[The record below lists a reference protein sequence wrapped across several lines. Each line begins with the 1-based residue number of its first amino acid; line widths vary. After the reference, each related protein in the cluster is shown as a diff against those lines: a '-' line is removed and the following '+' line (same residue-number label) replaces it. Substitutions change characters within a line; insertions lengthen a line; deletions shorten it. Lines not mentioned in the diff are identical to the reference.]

1 MTNRKPSLL
10 RRSFRALGRLTLT
23 MIVIAAAAG
32 TLVAGRGVLAD
43 RAAARPAPDAAPAT
57 PVTVSQIHMQD
68 SHEVIRRFSG
78 QVEARQQTDLAFERS
93 GTIAEILVREGD
105 SVTEGQPIARLD
117 IRLLQAERMRLEA
130 SREAMVA
137 QIELARRTNE
147 RQAELRERG
156 FATDQRV
163 DDTSLTLTRLQSEIA
178 GIDASLMTVDVN
190 LSKSELVAPFDGTIG
205 TRALDAGAVAS
216 PGIPV
221 VSLLQDGA
229 PRFRAGLDPA
239 LAADLTIGQ
248 TVIIRMSDVDQ
259 TSVLAQL
266 TPDLDPVTRS
276 RIAFFDIE
284 GEAPPPGATGEVLL
298 IQTIDKPGAWVPLS
312 ALRQGPRGTWLLMTV
327 EDGTVGTEAAEILHL
342 DSDRAF
348 IRGTFT
354 DGQSYLPGGTH
365 RVVPGQPVTV
375 SEQIAWAR

>member
-1 MTNRKPSLL
+1 MTNSKPSLL
-10 RRSFRALGRLTLT
+10 LRSIRALGRLTLT
-23 MIVIAAAAG
+23 LIFVAAAAAA
-32 TLVAGRGVLAD
+32 LVTGRGVLAD

-57 PVTVSQIHMQD
+57 PVTVQQIEMQD
-68 SHEVIRRFSG
+68 SHLVTRRFSG
-78 QVEARQQTDLAFERS
+78 QVEARQDTALAFERS
-93 GTIAEILVREGD
+93 GTISDILVREGD
-105 SVTEGQPIARLD
+105 TIVEGQPIARLD
-117 IRLLQAERMRLEA
+117 IRLLQAERTRLEA
-130 SREAMVA
+130 SRAAMVA

-163 DDTSLTLTRLQSEIA
+163 DDTSLTLTRLEAEIA
-178 GIDASLMTVDVN
+178 GIDASLMAVDVN
-190 LSKSELVAPFDGTIG
+190 LSKSVLVAPFTGTIG

-216 PGIPV
+216 PGVAV
-221 VSLLQDGA
+221 VSLLEGGA
-229 PRFRAGLDPA
+229 PRFRAGLDPT

-248 TVIIRMSDVDQ
+248 TVTIRLSDQDQ
-259 TSVLAQL
+259 TAVLAQL
-266 TPDLDPVTRS
+266 TPDLDPVTRA
-276 RIAFFDIE
+276 RIAFFDIQ
-284 GEAPPPGATGEVLL
+284 GATPPPGATGEVLL
-298 IQTIDKPGAWVPLS
+298 TQAIAKPGAWVPLS

-327 EDGTVGTEAAEILHL
+327 QDGMVGTEAAEILHL